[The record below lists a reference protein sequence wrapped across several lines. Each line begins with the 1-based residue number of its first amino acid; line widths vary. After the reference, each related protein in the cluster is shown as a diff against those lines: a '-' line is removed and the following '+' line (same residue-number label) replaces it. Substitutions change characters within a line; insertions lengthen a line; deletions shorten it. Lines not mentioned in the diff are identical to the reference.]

1 MRRLSWGTQGSL
13 KCNHMSPYKWEER
26 RADERTKRGGK
37 VATEAEVGVML
48 PRARP
53 RRRDWEPE
61 KHREW
66 IVPGSVGREHSLA
79 NLEFN
84 LMKPISDFQCPD
96 FQNNTFLLF

>member
-53 RRRDWEPE
+53 
-61 KHREW
+61 
-66 IVPGSVGREHSLA
+66 
-79 NLEFN
+79 
-84 LMKPISDFQCPD
+84 
-96 FQNNTFLLF
+96 